1 MPRPAADPAS
11 GRKRSA
17 PHATSRPSRHPDTV
31 PQASPSLHRTFS
43 SFSDSPL
50 PQPLV
55 ATLGERDIHAPFPIQ
70 AAALPDALAGR
81 DILGRARTGSGK
93 TLAFGLAL
101 LTRTAGDSTARG
113 RPRALV
119 LVPTRELAQ
128 QVSTALAP
136 YARALGL
143 RLATVVGGVS
153 IERQIQTLRRG
164 ADVAVATPGRLTD
177 LIRRGACGLGDVAT
191 TVIDEADLMADM
203 GFMPQ
208 ITALLDQVPADGQRM
223 LFSATLDGDVDRLVR
238 RYLVDPAEHSVD
250 PPVAAV
256 SAMSHHLLHLTAA
269 DKPDVVAEIAAREGR
284 VLMFVRTKH
293 GADEL
298 ARRLAG
304 LGVRADA
311 LHGDKTQASR
321 TRTLTRF
328 RDGHLG
334 ALVATDV
341 AARGIDLD
349 GVDLVVNVDPPAEA
363 KEYLHRSG
371 RTARAGQPGRVATLV
386 LPQQRRKVTRLV
398 AAAGAAPESRDVAPR
413 GAELAR
419 VTGARQPSGVPVTDG
434 YDQELTRT
442 PGSPRPRKAP
452 QSRNGRRARYGRPGP
467 RQQPRS
473 GGQRPR
479 QASRRPGR

>member
-1 MPRPAADPAS
+1 MPRSAAVPAS
-11 GRKRSA
+11 GRKRPAAHS
-17 PHATSRPSRHPDTV
+17 PSRPSRHS
-31 PQASPSLHRTFS
+31 QAVSQTDPSLRGEFSTFG
-43 SFSDSPL
+43 DSPL
-50 PQPLV
+50 PQSLI
-55 ATLGERDIHAPFPIQ
+55 ATLADSGIHTPFPIQ

-101 LTRTAGDSTARG
+101 VARTAGDSAAR

-128 QVSTALAP
+128 QVSAALAP
-136 YARALGL
+136 YGRALGL
-143 RLATVVGGVS
+143 RLATVVGGTS
-153 IERQIQTLRRG
+153 IDRQIQTLRRG
-164 ADVAVATPGRLTD
+164 ADVTVATPGRLTD
-177 LIRRGACGLGDVAT
+177 LIQRGACGLGDVAT

-238 RYLVDPAEHSVD
+238 RYLADPVEHSVD
-250 PPVAAV
+250 PPVASV
-256 SAMSHHLLHLTAA
+256 STMSHHLLHLTAA

-284 VLMFVRTKH
+284 VLMFVRTKRD
-293 GADEL
+293 ADEL
-298 ARRLAG
+298 ARRLAQ

-321 TRTLTRF
+321 TRTLARF
-328 RDGHLG
+328 RDGNLG

-349 GVDLVVNVDPPAEA
+349 GVNLVVNIDPPAEA

-398 AAAGAAPESRDVAPR
+398 AAAGIEPESRDVAPR
-413 GAELAR
+413 DAELVR
-419 VTGARQPSGVPVTDG
+419 VTGARQPSGIPVVDA
-434 YDQELTRT
+434 YDSGRPQT
-442 PGSPRPRKAP
+442 PGSPRPRKGR
-452 QSRNGRRARYGRPGP
+452 QSPSGQQPRNGRPVARQKSRP
-467 RQQPRS
+467 R
-473 GGQRPR
+473 GQRPG
-479 QASRRPGR
+479 QASRRSGQ